1 MKNCCL
7 NLLAVFLLITST
19 STYAQTTSAKVG
31 TLSDMKLLEGHW
43 LGIFNGGPIEAV
55 WSAPAGDNI
64 VGFIRMMKN
73 DKVTLYELFAFE
85 QTERGPV
92 AMVKHFKPGLIG
104 QEEKDKSD
112 RYVFVEADKD
122 RALFEKDDASVRIIY
137 ERRPNDQLVIRRGQK
152 KNADWVFTD
161 LFVFN
166 RVR

>member
-1 MKNCCL
+1 MKKRYVISF
-7 NLLAVFLLITST
+7 AFLWLITSV
-19 STYAQTTSAKVG
+19 STYAQSTPTKVG
-31 TLSDMKLLEGHW
+31 ELSDMSMLEGHW
-43 LGIFNGGPIEAV
+43 IGTFNGGPIEAI

-64 VGFIRMMKN
+64 IGFIRMMKN

-112 RYVFVEADKD
+112 RYVFVEAGKD
-122 RALFEKDDASVRIIY
+122 RALFEKDDASIRIIY

-152 KNADWVFTD
+152 KDADWAFMD
-161 LFVFN
+161 LFVFT